1 MPLLKIKYLLSIL
14 FCVSISSKA
23 QTVHCLTNNSSLQIN
38 TYEVLSDKHYSFDQI
53 RSSTTLRFIQ
63 NDSLNI
69 SAADYYWIRMIVE
82 NPYPNDE
89 NYRISLS
96 PKLNYILYSFD
107 NSTKTWRS
115 YKAGL
120 AVPDKQQE
128 RGIAPCTLQGGT
140 KDTLYLKID
149 VRDIQAY
156 GYTIKPTIT
165 MEKEISFNGR
175 KDILWILWLI
185 CMAVLLSFSCYNLF
199 IYFQLKDDIYLCYLV
214 VQIGAIIFITSFKHF
229 FNVFLP
235 FGFYNIRLNADGSTY
250 YYDLNAFLLH
260 ISSMIIFAGM
270 IQLTRSYLR
279 TKVLLPAW
287 DNLLKYLFY
296 AYIVVELIPAIIT
309 ITGIFYLD
317 NYTLLYDNIFILI
330 IALVIF
336 STCIVAYKRKIRAAR
351 YFLLA
356 NTLPIIFGT
365 CTAIYCI
372 INSAPTY
379 SRNGSFLP
387 EIAIISQIFT
397 FAVVLVARI
406 RVVNEELKAKEL
418 EVGKLAADIAL
429 TEYKHTLIEQENE
442 FIISAIQQEKDKNE
456 LLQQKLEIN
465 QRELVGNSLYIHQK
479 NKLLADL
486 KDQIQDIDNLYPHVK
501 HPGLKSI
508 KSSLKDSQ
516 YLDLEW
522 DKFKLHFEQVH
533 PDFFKT
539 LRSKHPSLTQNELR
553 LYAYF
558 HIHLSTK
565 EIAALLNIAPASV
578 RQAKARLN
586 KKMAGAFQQPEQN

>member
-63 NDSLNI
+63 NDSLNT
-69 SAADYYWIRMIVE
+69 SAADYYWIKMIVE
-82 NPYPNDE
+82 NPYPNNE

-96 PKLNYILYSFD
+96 LKLNYILYSFD

-128 RGIAPCTLQGGT
+128 RGIVPCTLQGGT

-309 ITGIFYLD
+309 ITGIYYLD

-365 CTAIYCI
+365 CTAIYFI

-486 KDQIQDIDNLYPHVK
+486 KDQIQDIDDLYPHVK

>member
-1 MPLLKIKYLLSIL
+1 MPPLKIKYLLSLL
-14 FCVSISSKA
+14 FCVSISLKA

-38 TYEVLSDKHYSFDQI
+38 SYDVLPDKHYSFDQI
-53 RSSTTLRFIQ
+53 RTSTTLRFTA
-63 NDSLNI
+63 NDSL
-69 SAADYYWIRMIVE
+69 STLAADYYWIKVIIE
-82 NPYPNDE
+82 NPYPNNE

-96 PKLNYILYSFD
+96 LKLNYILYSFD

-115 YKAGL
+115 HNAGL
-120 AVPDKQQE
+120 AVPDNQQE
-128 RGIAPCTLQGGT
+128 RGIAPCVLQGGT
-140 KDTLYLKID
+140 KDTLYLKIN

-199 IYFQLKDDIYLCYLV
+199 IYFQLKDDIYICYLV

-260 ISSMIIFAGM
+260 ISSTIIFAGM

-287 DNLLKYLFY
+287 DNLLKYLLY

-309 ITGIFYLD
+309 ITGIYYLD

-365 CTAIYCI
+365 CTAVYFI

-456 LLQQKLEIN
+456 LLQQKLELN

-486 KDQIQDIDNLYPHVK
+486 KDQIQDIDNLYPNVK

-508 KSSLKDSQ
+508 RSSLKDSQ

-586 KKMAGAFQQPEQN
+586 KKMAGAFQSPEQN

>member
-1 MPLLKIKYLLSIL
+1 
-14 FCVSISSKA
+14 
-23 QTVHCLTNNSSLQIN
+23 
-38 TYEVLSDKHYSFDQI
+38 
-53 RSSTTLRFIQ
+53 
-63 NDSLNI
+63 
-69 SAADYYWIRMIVE
+69 
-82 NPYPNDE
+82 
-89 NYRISLS
+89 
-96 PKLNYILYSFD
+96 
-107 NSTKTWRS
+107 
-115 YKAGL
+115 
-120 AVPDKQQE
+120 
-128 RGIAPCTLQGGT
+128 
-140 KDTLYLKID
+140 
-149 VRDIQAY
+149 
-156 GYTIKPTIT
+156 

-199 IYFQLKDDIYLCYLV
+199 IYFQLKDDIYICYLV

-260 ISSMIIFAGM
+260 ISSTIIFAGM

-287 DNLLKYLFY
+287 DNLLKYLLY

-309 ITGIFYLD
+309 ITGIYYLD

-365 CTAIYCI
+365 CTAVYFI

-456 LLQQKLEIN
+456 LLQQKLELN

-486 KDQIQDIDNLYPHVK
+486 KDQIQDIDNLYPNVK

-508 KSSLKDSQ
+508 RSSLKDSQ

-586 KKMAGAFQQPEQN
+586 KKMAGAFQSPEQN

>member
-1 MPLLKIKYLLSIL
+1 
-14 FCVSISSKA
+14 
-23 QTVHCLTNNSSLQIN
+23 
-38 TYEVLSDKHYSFDQI
+38 
-53 RSSTTLRFIQ
+53 
-63 NDSLNI
+63 
-69 SAADYYWIRMIVE
+69 
-82 NPYPNDE
+82 
-89 NYRISLS
+89 
-96 PKLNYILYSFD
+96 
-107 NSTKTWRS
+107 
-115 YKAGL
+115 
-120 AVPDKQQE
+120 
-128 RGIAPCTLQGGT
+128 
-140 KDTLYLKID
+140 
-149 VRDIQAY
+149 
-156 GYTIKPTIT
+156 

-175 KDILWILWLI
+175 KDVLWISWMVCI
-185 CMAVLLSFSCYNLF
+185 AVLISFAGYNLF
-199 IYFQLKDDIYLCYLV
+199 VYFQLKDEVYLCYLV
-214 VQIGAIIFITSFKHF
+214 VQLGAIIFITSFKHF
-229 FNVFLP
+229 FNLLLP
-235 FGFYNIRLNADGSTY
+235 FGFYNIKLNADGSIY

-260 ISSMIIFAGM
+260 IGSMVIFSGI

-279 TKVLLPAW
+279 TKELLPAY
-287 DNLLKYLFY
+287 DNLLKYVLY
-296 AYIVVELIPAIIT
+296 TYVGIELIPAIIT
-309 ITGIFYLD
+309 ITGIYYLD
-317 NYTLLYDNIFILI
+317 SYTLIYDNIAILI
-330 IALVIF
+330 IALIIF
-336 STCIVAYKRKIRAAR
+336 FTCIVAYKRHIRAAK

-356 NTLPIIFGT
+356 NTLPLIFGT
-365 CTAIYCI
+365 FTAVYFI
-372 INSAPTY
+372 INSVPTY
-379 SRNGSFLP
+379 TNNGSFLP

-397 FAVVLVARI
+397 FAVALVARI
-406 RVVNEELKAKEL
+406 RIVNEELKAKEL

-429 TEYKHTLIEQENE
+429 IEYKHTLIEQENE

-586 KKMAGAFQQPEQN
+586 KKMAGAFQSPEQN

>member
-1 MPLLKIKYLLSIL
+1 MPPLKIKYLLSIL
-14 FCVSISSKA
+14 FCVSISLKA
-23 QTVHCLTNNSSLQIN
+23 QTVHCLTNNTSLQIN
-38 TYEVLSDKHYSFDQI
+38 TYEVLPDKHYSFDQI
-53 RSSTTLRFIQ
+53 RSSTTLRFAQ
-63 NDSLNI
+63 NDSLNT
-69 SAADYYWIRMIVE
+69 SAADYYWIKMIVE
-82 NPYPNDE
+82 NPYPNNE

-96 PKLNYILYSFD
+96 LKLNYILYFFD
-107 NSTKTWRS
+107 NSTQKWIS
-115 YKAGL
+115 YNAGL
-120 AVPDKQQE
+120 GESNKGTVS
-128 RGIAPCTLQGGT
+128 CTLQGRT
-140 KDTLYLKID
+140 RNILYLKID
-149 VRDIQAY
+149 VRDIQSY
-156 GYTIKPTIT
+156 GYAIKPAII
-165 MEKEISFNGR
+165 MEKEISFNSR
-175 KDILWILWLI
+175 KDVLWISWLLCI
-185 CMAVLLSFSCYNLF
+185 AVLISFACYNLF
-199 IYFQLKDDIYLCYLV
+199 VYFQLKDEVYLCYLV
-214 VQIGAIIFITSFKHF
+214 VQLGAIVFITSFKHF
-229 FNVFLP
+229 FNLLLP

-250 YYDLNAFLLH
+250 NYDLNSFLLH
-260 ISSMIIFAGM
+260 IGCIIIFSGT

-279 TKVLLPAW
+279 TKELLPAY
-287 DNLLKYLFY
+287 DNLLKYALYTY
-296 AYIVVELIPAIIT
+296 AGIELPPAIIT
-309 ITGIFYLD
+309 IAGIYYLD
-317 NYTLLYDNIFILI
+317 SYTLIYDNIAILI
-330 IALVIF
+330 ISLLIF
-336 STCIVAYKRKIRAAR
+336 FTCIVAYKRHIRAAK

-356 NTLPIIFGT
+356 NTLPLIFGT
-365 CTAIYCI
+365 FTAVFFI

-379 SRNGSFLP
+379 TNNGSFLP

-397 FAVVLVARI
+397 FAVALVARI
-406 RVVNEELKAKEL
+406 RIVNEELKAKEL

-429 TEYKHTLIEQENE
+429 TEYKHTLIEKENE

-586 KKMAGAFQQPEQN
+586 KKMAGAFQSPEQN

>member
-1 MPLLKIKYLLSIL
+1 MPILKIKYLLSIL
-14 FCVSISSKA
+14 FCVSLSLNA
-23 QTVHCLTNNSSLQIN
+23 QSVHYLTNNSFLQIN
-38 TYEVLSDKHYSFDQI
+38 TYDVLPDKHYNFDRI
-53 RSSTTLRFIQ
+53 RTSTTLNFLQ
-63 NDSLNI
+63 NDSLNT
-69 SAADYYWIRMIVE
+69 SAADYYWIKMVIE
-82 NPYPNDE
+82 NPYPNNE
-89 NYRISLS
+89 NYRVSLS
-96 PKLNYILYSFD
+96 LRLNYILYSFD
-107 NSTKTWRS
+107 NSTKTWTS
-115 YKAGL
+115 YNAGL
-120 AVPDKQQE
+120 SVPNKQQA
-128 RGIAPCTLQGGT
+128 RGVAPCMLEGG
-140 KDTLYLKID
+140 KRNTLYLRID
-149 VRDIQAY
+149 VRDIQSY
-156 GYTIKPTIT
+156 GYAIKPTIT
-165 MEKEISFNGR
+165 MEKEISFNGH
-175 KDILWILWLI
+175 KAVLWISWLI
-185 CMAVLLSFSCYNLF
+185 CVAVLITFACYNLF
-199 IYFQLKDDIYLCYLV
+199 IYFHLKDEIYLYYLV
-214 VQIGAIIFITSFKHF
+214 VQAGAIIFITSFKHF
-229 FNVFLP
+229 FNLLLP

-260 ISSMIIFAGM
+260 IGSMIIFSGI

-279 TKVLLPAW
+279 TKELLPAY
-287 DNLLKYLFY
+287 DNLLKYLLY
-296 AYIVVELIPAIIT
+296 TYIGFELIPAIIT
-309 ITGIFYLD
+309 ITGIYYLD
-317 NYTLLYDNIFILI
+317 SYTLLYDNIFILI
-330 IALVIF
+330 IALTVF
-336 STCIVAYKRKIRAAR
+336 LTCILAYKQNIRAAK

-356 NTLPIIFGT
+356 NTLPLIFGT
-365 CTAIYCI
+365 GTAIYFI

-379 SRNGSFLP
+379 TRNGSFLP

-397 FAVVLVARI
+397 FAVALVARI
-406 RVVNEELKAKEL
+406 RVVNDELKAKEQ

-429 TEYKHTLIEQENE
+429 TEYKHMLIEQENE
-442 FIISAIQQEKDKNE
+442 LIISAMQQEKDKNE

-586 KKMAGAFQQPEQN
+586 KKMAGALQLPEQN